1 MAAQSDLAL
10 FRIRAGM
17 RGLPHVA
24 RPPDSFVLQVYKS
37 GGALSVKFIKPR
49 WRTTDSG
56 ALAMDRAGAGFLEF
70 AKASAESGSS
80 PGERRYDWDR
90 RVVSM
95 SMPEHPWWCRV

>member
-10 FRIRAGM
+10 YRICAGVN
-17 RGLPHVA
+17 GLPHA
-24 RPPDSFVLQVYKS
+24 RTATETFASQVYKS

-70 AKASAESGSS
+70 AKAAAESGSS

-95 SMPEHPWWCRV
+95 SLSAHP

>member
-1 MAAQSDLAL
+1 MANQTDLAL
-10 FRIRAGM
+10 CRIRAGM
-17 RGLPHVA
+17 KGLPHVA
-24 RPPDSFVLQVYKS
+24 PPPETSVLQVYKS

-70 AKASAESGSS
+70 AKAAAESGSS

-95 SMPEHPWWCRV
+95 STPDRV